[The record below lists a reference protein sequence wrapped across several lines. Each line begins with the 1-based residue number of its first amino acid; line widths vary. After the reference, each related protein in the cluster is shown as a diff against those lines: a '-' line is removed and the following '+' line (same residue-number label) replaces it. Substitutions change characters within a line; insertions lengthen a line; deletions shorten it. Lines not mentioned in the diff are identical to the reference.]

1 MKKKYILECYDNA
14 IADIR
19 NPNLFSEEMLAV
31 KFQKLNLKSFL
42 LYPVTF
48 HKNKSGFTYK
58 VDAPINGLSPQAD
71 LLKIK
76 FNKSNPIADAYLQ
89 KIANQLD
96 LSPSST
102 KYAYSK
108 SNPNLCFFT
117 DLKEPEYSAG
127 EMYFIYNYQNLKFHN
142 EAIKKTIKLKIYNL
156 KSDAAIKH
164 FVRKQKAAIDSLI
177 NHLIKIIN
185 PATSGALYHFS
196 GNYTQ
201 TDCLK
206 AILFCIENLVKFLE
220 YEYQE
225 HLHPD
230 SPIPYRKLSIDNPDL
245 IAKIEFI
252 TSVITSTGISEK
264 LKRITVEPVAK
275 LSIQNTK
282 SRVTF
287 QEFHYCKSF
296 IDELSLFLNIPD
308 QIVSNDNLSAWL
320 IKINLNSLNL
330 FDYATDKIADKLNGL
345 ETSTERIQLLYKELK
360 IVNQSQPR
368 FTGIFDNSMLPIKIQ
383 ITNWIEEE
391 IEYQIRESKIQ
402 STPLNLDHPSTTKEK
417 LLAGI
422 SVSQL
427 SYTFQLLNQIGII
440 RHKNQTDIFRFIADN
455 FKTGTTDKISVDSVK
470 QKYYNVEQSTKTA
483 IRQKIIEALNLTN
496 L

>member
-14 IADIR
+14 IADIS

-31 KFQKLNLKSFL
+31 KFQKLNLKSFIL
-42 LYPVTF
+42 HPITF

-89 KIANQLD
+89 EIANQLD
-96 LSPSST
+96 LLHSST

-117 DLKEPEYSAG
+117 DHKEPEYSAS

-142 EAIKKTIKLKIYNL
+142 EAIKKTIKLKIYSL

-220 YEYQE
+220 YEYKE
-225 HLHPD
+225 HLRPD
-230 SPIPYRKLSIDNPDL
+230 SPIPYRKLSIDNQDL

-252 TSVITSTGISEK
+252 TSVITSTWNLRKVEK
-264 LKRITVEPVAK
+264 
-275 LSIQNTK
+275 
-282 SRVTF
+282 
-287 QEFHYCKSF
+287 
-296 IDELSLFLNIPD
+296 
-308 QIVSNDNLSAWL
+308 DNCR
-320 IKINLNSLNL
+320 
-330 FDYATDKIADKLNGL
+330 
-345 ETSTERIQLLYKELK
+345 TS
-360 IVNQSQPR
+360 
-368 FTGIFDNSMLPIKIQ
+368 
-383 ITNWIEEE
+383 
-391 IEYQIRESKIQ
+391 
-402 STPLNLDHPSTTKEK
+402 
-417 LLAGI
+417 
-422 SVSQL
+422 
-427 SYTFQLLNQIGII
+427 
-440 RHKNQTDIFRFIADN
+440 
-455 FKTGTTDKISVDSVK
+455 
-470 QKYYNVEQSTKTA
+470 
-483 IRQKIIEALNLTN
+483 
-496 L
+496 